1 VTPEGVIKKQVK
13 DILAEVGAWYCMHV
27 GSGEGKSDIPDFIIC
42 YQGYLI
48 AIETK
53 AGDKQ
58 ATAIQ
63 AREIERIKTAKG
75 FAFVINETNIGHL
88 KEWLL
93 LGLTTKTL

>member
-1 VTPEGVIKKQVK
+1 MTPEGVIKKQVK
-13 DILAEVGAWYCMHV
+13 DILAEVGAWYCMPV
-27 GSGEGKSDIPDFIIC
+27 GSGYGKSAIPDFIIC